1 MTGPSFETS
10 VSHCAM
16 SCMVEV
22 NLVKQLLFKLLLID
36 KTKNQGYS
44 LMVKK
49 NQLVFVLFI

>member
-36 KTKNQGYS
+36 KTKNQCYS